1 MEGHGYGERG
11 GYRGRDRGGG
21 GRGRGR
27 GRGRGG
33 REQNQNQYQ
42 YQYHQQQTQG
52 GRDGQPWDS
61 AVPDRQLPEIIPS
74 LSVLKVSDKFVPPKR
89 PDKGGALAIWS
100 VRLLVNHFPV
110 NYDPNTIIGH
120 YDIDIQREST
130 SRNGRLA
137 KVSKSDLCMIREKLF
152 SDCPNDFPMAM
163 TAYDG
168 EKNVFSAIPL
178 PVGTYKVEISDG
190 DDRTTTYNVAIKHVS
205 DLEVR
210 KLKDYF
216 CSKVLSVP
224 RDILQGMDI
233 VMKENPARQMI
244 SIGRHFHPWET
255 DPRDDLGGG
264 IAASRGFQHSLKPT
278 SQGLAMCLD
287 YSVLAIRKHLP
298 VIKFLEQHIN
308 GFNIGNFRSFREKV
322 ETVLKELKV
331 SVTHRRTKQKFSIVG
346 LSDKD
351 TRFVDF
357 DLQDPSGQTPPK
369 RVFLVDYFSEKYGV
383 KIQHLNI
390 PCLDLGKNNKQNFV
404 PMEFCVLVEGQRYP
418 KDDLGNDAG
427 LMLKRLSL
435 APPPNR
441 KKIICD
447 MVRASSGPF
456 GGDVSR
462 NFGIQVDASM
472 TRVTG
477 RVIAPPQLKFGSP
490 NGGFSTLVMDPR
502 NCQWNLVDKQVVEGR
517 PIDQWAVLDFSAGE
531 GNRRLNPNQFI
542 PKLIRRCEK
551 LGIRIKRD
559 PHYVTASMRVFRNA
573 HMLRECI
580 DRVITQARQKGMGNL
595 QILICVMSRKDN
607 GYKTLKWICETEMGL
622 VTQCCLS
629 GLANEAKDQY
639 LANLAMKINAKLG
652 GSNVELIERLPRF
665 ESVGYVMFI
674 GADVNHPAPRNKTCP
689 SIAAVVATV
698 NWPAATRYAA
708 RLRPQEHR
716 KESISNFGEMCL
728 ELVDTYARINGRRP
742 ESVLVFRD
750 GVSESQSNMVLN
762 DELLDLKRVFVVA
775 NYFPTITVIV
785 ARKRH
790 QTRLFLESG
799 SGNVPPGTV
808 VDTTIIHP
816 FEFDFY
822 LCSHQGIIGTSKPT
836 HYHVLW
842 DEHGFTSDQLQT
854 VIYNLCFTFA
864 RCTKPVSLVPPVYY
878 ADLVAYRGRMFQE
891 ALIEGQSPVSA
902 SSSSSAR
909 SYSSSSSAIDSFD
922 ERFYKLHGDLSNEM
936 FFV

>member
-1 MEGHGYGERG
+1 MVAEVEEEEEEAEAEENKINISVNIINNRLKEGEMVNNGFPDY
-11 GYRGRDRGGG
+11 
-21 GRGRGR
+21 
-27 GRGRGG
+27 
-33 REQNQNQYQ
+33 
-42 YQYHQQQTQG
+42 
-52 GRDGQPWDS
+52 
-61 AVPDRQLPEIIPS
+61 AVPDRQSPEIIPS
-74 LSVLKVSDKFVPPKR
+74 FSVLKVSDKFVPPKR
-89 PDKGGALAIWS
+89 PDKGGALAIRT

-110 NYDPNTIIGH
+110 YYDPNTIIGH

-137 KVSKSDLCMIREKLF
+137 KISKSDLCMIREKLF
-152 SDCPNDFPMAM
+152 SDCPNDFSMAK

-205 DLEVR
+205 DLEVS
-210 KLKDYF
+210 KLEDYF
-216 CSKVLSVP
+216 CGKVLSVP

-244 SIGRHFHPWET
+244 SIAGHFHPWET
-255 DPRDDLGGG
+255 GPRDDLGGG
-264 IAASRGFQHSLKPT
+264 IAASRGFKNTLKLT
-278 SQGLAMCLD
+278 SQGLVSCLD
-287 YSVLAIRKHLP
+287 YSVLAIRKPLP
-298 VIKFLEQHIN
+298 VIEFLEQHID
-308 GFNIGNFRSFREKV
+308 GFNIGNFRSFRETV
-322 ETVLKELKV
+322 EIVLKGLKV
-331 SVTHRRTKQKFSIVG
+331 SVTHRRTKQKFLIVG
-346 LSDKD
+346 LSDRD
-351 TRFVDF
+351 TRDIDF
-357 DLQDPSGQTPPK
+357 DYQDPSGQIPPK

-383 KIQHLNI
+383 NIQHLNI

-404 PMEFCVLVEGQRYP
+404 PMELCVLVEGQRYP
-418 KDDLGNDAG
+418 KDDLGREAG
-427 LMLKRLSL
+427 RTLKSLSL
-435 APPPNR
+435 APPSDR
-441 KKIICD
+441 KRIICD
-447 MVRASSGPF
+447 MIQASSGPF
-456 GGDVSR
+456 GGDVSQ
-462 NFGIQVDASM
+462 NFGIQVDANM

-477 RVIAPPQLKFGSP
+477 RVIDPPQLKLGSP
-490 NGGFSTLVMDPR
+490 NGGFSSLVMDPWK
-502 NCQWNLVDKQVVEGR
+502 CQWNLVDKQVVEGR
-517 PIDQWAVLDFSAGE
+517 PIDQWAVLDFTAGDHKK
-531 GNRRLNPNQFI
+531 RLYPKQFI

-551 LGIRIKRD
+551 LGIHIKRD
-559 PHYVTASMRVFRNA
+559 PHYETAFMHVFRNA
-573 HMLRECI
+573 HKLRECI
-580 DRVITQARQKGMGNL
+580 DRVITRAREKGMGNL
-595 QILICVMSRKDN
+595 QILICVMSQRDN

-629 GLANEAKDQY
+629 GSANEAKDQY

-652 GSNVELIERLPRF
+652 GSNVELLERLPRF
-665 ESVGYVMFI
+665 ESAGFVMLI
-674 GADVNHPAPRNKTCP
+674 GADVNHPAPHNKTCP

-716 KESISNFGEMCL
+716 KESISKFGEMCL
-728 ELVDTYARINGRRP
+728 ELVDTYAHINGRRP

-750 GVSESQSNMVLN
+750 GVSESQSDMVLN
-762 DELLDLKRVFVVA
+762 EELLDLKAVFEVA
-775 NYFPTITVIV
+775 NYFPTVTVIV

-790 QTRLFLESG
+790 QTRLFLERG

-836 HYHVLW
+836 HYHVVW

-854 VIYNLCFTFA
+854 LIYNLCFTFS

-891 ALIEGQSPVSA
+891 ALIEGLSPASA

-909 SYSSSSSAIDSFD
+909 LYSSSSSATDSFD
-922 ERFYKLHGDLSNEM
+922 ERFYKLHRDLSNEM